1 MDITNPS
8 YGLVAGSI
16 PAEGTIEK
24 KWAHKVPI
32 INQQS
37 NISENAVM
45 PQVDNH
51 NSLLEESLNEHMEF
65 P

>member
-1 MDITNPS
+1 MYFLDINFFAFTDLYINR
-8 YGLVAGSI
+8 VH
-16 PAEGTIEK
+16 K

-51 NSLLEESLNEHMEF
+51 NSLQEESLNEHTEF